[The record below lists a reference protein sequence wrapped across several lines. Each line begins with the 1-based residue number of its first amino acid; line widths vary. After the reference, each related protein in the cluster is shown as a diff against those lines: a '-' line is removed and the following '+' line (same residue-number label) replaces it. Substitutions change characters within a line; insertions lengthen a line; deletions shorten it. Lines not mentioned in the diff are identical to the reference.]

1 MEPFRFAIALPRDAD
16 SLPLL
21 GALCDHVAR
30 LVGLSDRA
38 ARQRREELEQVVR
51 ERLNAEAEDP
61 IEVAFERKAGDP
73 TVIVEVTNVTQRFR
87 WEARRAG

>member
-1 MEPFRFAIALPRDAD
+1 MEPFRFTIALPRDAD

-30 LVGLSDRA
+30 FVGLTDRA

-51 ERLNAEAEDP
+51 ERLNAEAEGP